1 MNYSRWKYSVAFKL
15 DEETC
20 QSKITE
26 NFNFQMK
33 QSKILTAVALSV
45 SQSAA
50 LQLRDKEVQQ
60 DLERVDLK
68 QLVGPGPQ
76 IEV

>member
-1 MNYSRWKYSVAFKL
+1 
-15 DEETC
+15 
-20 QSKITE
+20 
-26 NFNFQMK
+26 MK
-33 QSKILTAVALSV
+33 KSKILTAVALSV
-45 SQSAA
+45 SQTAA

-76 IEV
+76 IEVQQTTVADTPCEAKADKYAC

>member
-1 MNYSRWKYSVAFKL
+1 MAFKL

-33 QSKILTAVALSV
+33 KSKILTAVALSV

-60 DLERVDLK
+60 DL
-68 QLVGPGPQ
+68 
-76 IEV
+76 